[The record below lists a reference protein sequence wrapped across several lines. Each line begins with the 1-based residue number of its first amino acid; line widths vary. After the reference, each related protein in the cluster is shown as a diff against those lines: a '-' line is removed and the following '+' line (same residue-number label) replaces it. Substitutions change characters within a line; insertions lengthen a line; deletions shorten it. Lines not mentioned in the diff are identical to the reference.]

1 MADIDKILNQAPTE
15 TIEESAEIIETNPS
29 DLSQLE
35 VETEEEGSEVLSLG
49 GEEGGGEEE
58 DSEEDFAANLAESL
72 SDEVMS
78 KISNELRAQYE
89 VDLTSRDEWEQA
101 YIKGLD
107 LLGFKYVV
115 RSQPFR
121 GASSVSHPLLAEAVT
136 QFQAG
141 AYKELLPSGG
151 PVKTAIVGEVTTEVE
166 QQAERVKEFMN
177 YQIMY
182 KMKEYDPEMDQL
194 LFHLPLAGSAFKKV
208 YYDGN
213 MGRPCSKF
221 IPSEDLVVNYGATD
235 LNDAERITH
244 QIKISPND
252 LKRQMLSGFYRD
264 SDLDV
269 NEDESMYQSYS
280 QIKEKYDELEGV
292 RKSEY
297 SGQYML
303 LEMHVE
309 LDLEGFENIDGSGA
323 PTGLKLPYV
332 VTIEQGQGK
341 ILSIY
346 RNYAPDDGLF
356 LRKEFF
362 VHYKFLPGLGFYG
375 FGLVHMLG
383 GLTRTATAALRQ
395 LLDAGTLSNLPAGF
409 KARGLRVRDDGE
421 PLQPGEFRDVDAPNN
436 DIRGS
441 LMPLPYKGPDQTLFS
456 LLGYVVDAGRRFAAI
471 ADMKVGDGSQANP
484 VGTTMALLEQ
494 GTKVMSGIHKRCHYA
509 QRNEFDLLA
518 KLFASTLPPEYPYSV
533 EGGNRQIKAQDFDD
547 RVDIQPVSDPNIFS
561 SSQRIMM
568 AQTQLQLAQANP
580 EIHNQ
585 YEAYRRMYEALG
597 VQAIEAI
604 LPPPAQPQ
612 PIDPAMENAQS
623 LGLMSL
629 IVFQEQ
635 NHEAH
640 IEAHRAFMS
649 SSLVR
654 NNIQVATILQGHIV
668 EHAGAMARLEVMQE
682 IQPQLA
688 KEAEKF
694 GGKIPEDLQVQFNAQ
709 IESQIAIKIAAI
721 TDDMVAEEQESL
733 PIGGDD
739 PLVEIKNREIDID
752 QQRLNLKAADDIALR
767 KIELDRLEQKA
778 SVDQQRVQA
787 QYDIAD
793 QRTEVQRERID
804 VQRKRVNNE
813 QENR

>member
-1 MADIDKILNQAPTE
+1 
-15 TIEESAEIIETNPS
+15 
-29 DLSQLE
+29 
-35 VETEEEGSEVLSLG
+35 
-49 GEEGGGEEE
+49 
-58 DSEEDFAANLAESL
+58 
-72 SDEVMS
+72 MS

-264 SDLDV
+264 SDIDV

-654 NNIQVATILQGHIV
+654 NNIQVATILQGHII

-709 IESQIAIKIAAI
+709 IESQVAIKIAAI

-813 QENR
+813 